1 MSTPP
6 SWMPPSWNPPQPPQ
20 HNTATAGTGVGQPAA
35 PSMPMPKDPNQ
46 AFWTGQAKMPQAK
59 RLGVGLL
66 ADAIYSS
73 LGMNDETL
81 AKEHMAKLKAEGV
94 VGTNDDQMTEEEAMQ
109 WLMRSGYDN
118 QKGARQEVVET
129 GASVNPFG
137 LATNLAITPWIEHF
151 GTPWTGGRKDIM
163 NNSADM
169 VRNVRHDIFG
179 RAQAKRRGLDPDV
192 LLGKRMGPEE
202 RFPLNSDREISKS
215 NIAQPFVQGLNQF
228 DASQGYF
235 KGITDYIGGGQSRPV
250 MPSQGEEKKYPARGY

>member
-1 MSTPP
+1 
-6 SWMPPSWNPPQPPQ
+6 
-20 HNTATAGTGVGQPAA
+20 
-35 PSMPMPKDPNQ
+35 MPKDPNQ

>member
-1 MSTPP
+1 MSTRP
-6 SWMPPSWNPPQPPQ
+6 SWLPPNWNPPAAPQ
-20 HNTATAGTGVGQPAA
+20 HNTATAGTGVGQPSVPPAI
-35 PSMPMPKDPNQ
+35 DPNQ
-46 AFWTGQAKMPQAK
+46 AFWSGQGKMPQAK

-66 ADAIYSS
+66 ADAVYSG
-73 LGMNDETL
+73 LGMNDDTL
-81 AKEHMAKLKAEGV
+81 AKEHMARLKKEGV
-94 VGTNDDQMTEEEAMQ
+94 VGTDDDQMTEEEAMQ

-118 QKGARQEVVET
+118 QKGARQELVET

-137 LATNLAITPWIEHF
+137 LATNLLVTPWLEHF

-179 RAQAKRRGLDPDV
+179 RSQMKKRGLDPEV
-192 LLGKRMGPEE
+192 LLGKRIGAEE
-202 RFPLNSDREISKS
+202 RFPLNSDRELSKS
-215 NIAQPFVQGLNQF
+215 NIAQPFVQGLNEF

-250 MPSQGEEKKYPARGY
+250 MPSANEEKTYPARGY